1 MVERE
6 EMISRKTT
14 EYQRCNEHNDKD
26 TVTET
31 VKTFKYLASTLVGG
45 GELDAEFNHK
55 GRSGWKDWKGVSDV
69 STVRCDRTVVRC

>member
-26 TVTET
+26 PVTKT
-31 VKTFKYLASTLVGG
+31 VKTFKYLGSTLVDDGMVD
-45 GELDAEFNHK
+45 EEFNHK
-55 GRSGWKDWKGVSDV
+55 GQRVEELEDSAWLAM
-69 STVRCDRTVVRC
+69 